1 MAEWQK
7 VELEVC
13 QDTTL
18 VFAHELLMLSNL
30 KSFLFNAFLIKHE

>member
-30 KSFLFNAFLIKHE
+30 KSNPFFLMPF